1 MDKFDLNREEY
12 IRVNNNG
19 GGSLADFFKYVY
31 HTSFVITG
39 DTASPLPVAINN
51 VSVANSN
58 DKLFENA
65 SLYSSQEYPE
75 SSRYACFIA
84 KSNIVNSSSN
94 VSIPYAKV
102 NVYIGYEIS
111 SNVSGV
117 SFILDE
123 NGNYIVTENDINIIT
138 Q

>member
-1 MDKFDLNREEY
+1 MEKFNLNIEEY
-12 IRVNNNG
+12 IRVNNNYG
-19 GGSLADFFKYVY
+19 DSLADFFKYVY
-31 HTSFVITG
+31 YTSFVITG
-39 DTASPLPVAINN
+39 DAASPLPVATNN

-75 SSRYACFIA
+75 SAGYACFIA

-94 VSIPYAKV
+94 VNIPYATV
-102 NVYIGYEIS
+102 SVYIGY
-111 SNVSGV
+111 GV
-117 SFILDE
+117 SADVPGVFFILDE